1 MDYLKFLKR
10 QNQET
15 EKLELAKN
23 LKVVADEERVQY
35 PDIRIDRSE
44 SEKIADANF
53 SKDERV
59 TPKPD
64 SPPAEVMKPV
74 YPTPYSKQ

>member
-10 QNQET
+10 QNKET

-44 SEKIADANF
+44 SDKIADANF
-53 SKDERV
+53 S
-59 TPKPD
+59 
-64 SPPAEVMKPV
+64 
-74 YPTPYSKQ
+74 